1 MKTENKYVP
10 DTSVIIEKAVS
21 KLVAEKKIKGT
32 ILIPHAVVSELENQA
47 NRGQEIGFLGL
58 EELQNLQK
66 LKNKEIELEFIGDR
80 PTEFQIKMAKS
91 GEIDAYIRH
100 IAHTENAILITADKV
115 QAESGKAFGL
125 EVMYLQLK
133 EPKEKLAIEE
143 FFNEHT
149 MSVHLKEK
157 SYPVAKRGAPGNWEL
172 VKLSDE
178 KMSREKI
185 ENIAKEIAERSRI
198 DDDSFIEISR
208 KGSTVIQH
216 HDYRIVVV
224 RPPMSDGW
232 EITAVR
238 PIKKLKLEDYKLP
251 ERILERINK
260 KARGIII
267 GGETGSG
274 KSTFAQAIAEE
285 FSKNNKIVKTI
296 ESPRDL
302 QVNDSIT
309 QYSKNF
315 ASDGEIHDILLLSRP
330 DNILYDEMR
339 DTPDFRLYT
348 DLRLA
353 GSNMIGVLHA
363 AEAIDGIQRFIER
376 IDTGMIPSVVDT
388 IIFIEK
394 GAIKKILTLK
404 LLVKVPSGMQ
414 EADLARPVV
423 EVRDLESEKLVY
435 EIYSYGEQTVVI
447 PLEESKK
454 KSGLQK
460 LAANEI
466 KRRLARYGNVEAE
479 FVSDNRAIVYVD
491 ESQIAKMIGVK
502 GKNIEET
509 ENELGISLDVR
520 ELEREKRA
528 MNFDIRED
536 NKSIILY
543 TKAGMD
549 VKIFIEDEF
558 VFSAF
563 SSKKGEIR
571 VNKKSNI
578 GSQLLRAM
586 IAKKKIEVK
595 V

>member
-224 RPPMSDGW
+224 RPPLSDGW